1 MLKAK
6 LGEGGRH
13 RNRRERE
20 RITMLECM
28 ILSLFSRMVEIL
40 DLAWSMTGSTIDL
53 AEASYLHK
61 AILDILL
68 DGRDNLPDHV
78 AHCGVQPIPTR
89 HKLFNHSPLLA
100 SQGAWQNTL
109 VKP

>member
-1 MLKAK
+1 
-6 LGEGGRH
+6 
-13 RNRRERE
+13 
-20 RITMLECM
+20 M
-28 ILSLFSRMVEIL
+28 ILSLFSRMVKIL

-53 AEASYLHK
+53 AEASYLHQ

-89 HKLFNHSPLLA
+89 HKLTSTIYLF
-100 SQGAWQNTL
+100 L
-109 VKP
+109 VKILVFFFLQRKSLIWNRKTHKGKYRCDSKPESDELD